1 MGPAF
6 FSSLKPC
13 TIFLMDFHL
22 YSQRHT
28 HMHMLIVIE
37 MVLMR
42 TFISIL
48 ADPCMIAAGSSH
60 MNFCSALTPKEVHPL
75 GLRFSR
81 EVTTGSRV
89 RSPWTSRG
97 RRRQPESFP
106 KLPGGFDTVQV
117 PREGGLHL
125 HGLGLQCEH
134 FLGP

>member
-6 FSSLKPC
+6 LSSLKPC

-48 ADPCMIAAGSSH
+48 AAPCMIAAGSSH

-75 GLRFSR
+75 GFRFSR